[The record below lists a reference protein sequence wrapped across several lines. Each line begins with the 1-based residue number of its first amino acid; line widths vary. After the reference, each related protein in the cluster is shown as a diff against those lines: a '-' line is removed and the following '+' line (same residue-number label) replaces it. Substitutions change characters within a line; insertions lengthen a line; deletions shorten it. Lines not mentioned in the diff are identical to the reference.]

1 MREAKP
7 HPKPAALTVQPML
20 GTAYAIRALRKGSIK
35 ARPGACLV
43 KLADVAGAQN
53 VAFKEI
59 PGIPFFY

>member
-7 HPKPAALTVQPML
+7 SPKADRVD
-20 GTAYAIRALRKGSIK
+20 GTAYAIRAPLKGSIK
-35 ARPGACLV
+35 VRPGGLV

-53 VAFKEI
+53 VAFKEM

>member
-1 MREAKP
+1 VREAKP
-7 HPKPAALTVQPML
+7 SPKAGRVD

-53 VAFKEI
+53 VASKEI